1 MKSNIIKKIK
11 SLTPKEVIMAM
22 VEGLQNPKTE
32 IDMSTYG
39 YKDDGVC
46 FGCAATNCLLTLD
59 STLEL
64 LDSFRIVDSGF
75 SLSFKEDHEQ
85 DFIQEFEF
93 AINDLR
99 CGDTDGCNFHLERIK
114 LPTIV
119 NNNNIELPYLT
130 DYYTQESLIP
140 YIKLAE
146 SQS

>member
-1 MKSNIIKKIK
+1 MKSNIIEKIK
-11 SLTPKEVIMAM
+11 SLTPKEIIMAM

-39 YKDDGVC
+39 YKDGDVC

-64 LDSFRIVDSGF
+64 SDSFRALDSGF
-75 SLSFKEDHEQ
+75 SLMFKDYERE
-85 DFIQEFEF
+85 FIERFEF

-99 CGDTDGCNFHLERIK
+99 CGDICGCNFNLKKIEI
-114 LPTIV
+114 PTIS
-119 NNNNIELPYLT
+119 NKNNIELPYLK
-130 DYYTQESLIP
+130 DNYTQEQLIP

-146 SQS
+146 SQL